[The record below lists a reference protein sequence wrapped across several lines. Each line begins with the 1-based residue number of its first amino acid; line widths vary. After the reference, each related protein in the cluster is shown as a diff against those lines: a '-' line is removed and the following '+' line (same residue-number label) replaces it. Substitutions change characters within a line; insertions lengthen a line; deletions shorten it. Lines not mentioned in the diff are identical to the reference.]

1 VFLPALIWGY
11 LFVDDH
17 LMAGFGYF
25 FAVLY
30 AGVTDQ
36 ALDDGVDALQE
47 LRFAAKASGVEQQT
61 LDTALQRF
69 TRRAA
74 DSSRGLLPRDQVPC
88 VARAGSA
95 RRPADV
101 VRSRDRFP
109 ADDRGHQAAESS
121 AGRDR

>member
-74 DSSRGLLPRDQVPC
+74 DSSRGLPT
-88 VARAGSA
+88 ARSGAV
-95 RRPADV
+95 RRPG
-101 VRSRDRFP
+101 RLCSTSRRRCQEPGQIP

-121 AGRDR
+121 AGHDR